1 MSSFVVLQSNY
12 IPWGGYFKLISLAD
26 YCVFYDDVQYTKND
40 WRNRNT
46 IQLGGEKKWLTI
58 PVGNSISRKINEVKL
73 PAGTWRND
81 HLRLINQ
88 AYNSESAFNEIGKL
102 LNEIYLNLGHDK
114 LADYNQATIKLIC
127 KDYLDLETEFLRSEE
142 FRLEGTKN
150 VRLQNL
156 LLQCDATEYIT
167 GPAGLNYLDT
177 KWFQQNGIRLSIIDY
192 AGYIGSY
199 EEDTQKI
206 LRNTI
211 IGLLARQGSLAS
223 QHFKGKVEKIDAK
236 N

>member
-1 MSSFVVLQSNY
+1 LSSIVVLQSNY

-46 IQLGGEKKWLTI
+46 IQLGGDQKWLTI
-58 PVGNSISRKINEVKL
+58 PVGDSISRKINEVKL
-73 PAGTWRND
+73 PIGTWRND

-88 AYNSESAFNEIGKL
+88 AYNSEPAFNKL
-102 LNEIYLNLGHDK
+102 GQLLHEIYLNFDYDNLS
-114 LADYNQATIKLIC
+114 DYNQAIIKLIC
-127 KDYLDLETEFLRSEE
+127 KNHLDIETEFLRSEE
-142 FRLEGTKN
+142 FCLEGTKN

-156 LLQCDATEYIT
+156 LLQCDASEYIT
-167 GPAGLNYLDT
+167 GPAGLNYLDG
-177 KWFQQNGIRLSIIDY
+177 KWFKQNGIRLSVIDY
-192 AGYIGSY
+192 AGYVGSY
-199 EEDTQKI
+199 QEETQKI

-211 IGLLARQGSLAS
+211 IGLLAKQGSLAS
-223 QHFKGKVEKIDAK
+223 KHFKGKVEKIDAK